1 MGMKRKQYSQR
12 GRSGQGTVEF
22 ALMLPIILALLF
34 SVIEYAYY
42 FGAVHYTNYATYSA
56 ARAKVG
62 NDNISNV
69 EDALL
74 TGNVTSGV
82 TLTEQTNGVSAQMP
96 WTAQTP
102 GFKQIMGNMGVGME
116 VTLGPAECQYELNQ
130 IPGVTND
137 PFYYSDNQL
146 PCGS

>member
-1 MGMKRKQYSQR
+1 LLYTVGMNRRLHLKRNR
-12 GRSGQGTVEF
+12 AGQGTVEF
-22 ALMLPIILALLF
+22 ALMLPIILAVLF

-42 FGAVHYTNYATYSA
+42 FGAVHYTNYATFSA
-56 ARAKVG
+56 ARAKLG
-62 NDNISNV
+62 NDSIGNV

-82 TLTEQTNGVSAQMP
+82 TLTEQTNGVRAQMP
-96 WTAQTP
+96 WT
-102 GFKQIMGNMGVGME
+102 ME
-116 VTLGPAECQYELNQ
+116 VTIGPAECQYELKQ

-137 PFYYSDNQL
+137 PSFYSDNQL